1 LPQVIVQAMRDKTI
15 ERWQQRI
22 QRAAALLG
30 SNLDE
35 PPSLREL
42 AGAAA
47 ISPYHFHRVWRA
59 MTGRT
64 VGAMVRHLRIKEAS
78 RVLVESN
85 TSVTEVAVSVGF
97 ATSQSFARAFRQEL
111 GVSPSSFRAGD
122 RGQGDAGAKRSGATA
137 PGAPIELVF
146 VDSRTV
152 IAKRRTGLPYEDLN
166 EEFGAVWSWAERVGV
181 IERLNGIYGIPYDDP
196 LSVPVA
202 ALRYDACLEFNG
214 LSEAPHPFHTLVL
227 VGGECARLRVRGSY
241 AQLEEATQSLV
252 GGWLVESGREPADA
266 PVFHHF
272 HNDPDSTAEADLLT
286 DIFLP
291 LISHEERS

>member
-1 LPQVIVQAMRDKTI
+1 MRDKTV

-30 SNLDE
+30 SRLDE

-42 AGAAA
+42 AEAAA

-64 VGAMVRHLRIKEAS
+64 VGEMIRHLRIKEAS
-78 RVLVESN
+78 RVLIESN
-85 TSVTEVAVSVGF
+85 DSVTEVAQSVGF

-122 RGQGDAGAKRSGATA
+122 RSQGNAGAKRPGVTA
-137 PGAPIELVF
+137 YEAPIELVF
-146 VDSRTV
+146 IDSRTV
-152 IAKRRTGLPYEDLN
+152 IAKRRTGLPYRSLN

-181 IERLNGIYGIPYDDP
+181 IARLTGIYGIPYDDP

-214 LSEAPHPFHTLVL
+214 VTEAPHPFRTLVL
-227 VGGECARLRVRGSY
+227 AGGECARLRVRGSY
-241 AQLEEATQSLV
+241 AQLEEATQKLV
-252 GGWLVESGREPADA
+252 GEWLVKSGREPADA

-272 HNDPDSTAEADLLT
+272 HNDPDSTAEADLIT
-286 DIFLP
+286 DILLP
-291 LISHEERS
+291 LITHEEGS